1 MRATRR
7 APLPVLLLAAG
18 VLAGPAPAAGPAR
31 EPMAALRQALGQA
44 EDALAADEPQIAESR
59 YRTALLEGWQLLGA
73 LDVEEGRLEE
83 AREAFERAAASAVET
98 RRPHMSLAL
107 VEIQLGEGERAVTLL
122 RALMAQDRSD
132 GTVRRL
138 LPRALMAADEVD
150 EAIQEM
156 RELHLLAPEDLE
168 NTYALARAYLG
179 QERPEEAAELFAE
192 LAERRPIAE
201 TRILIGRTYRDFG
214 HWERA
219 HRELEAALEL
229 DPQARRVNYYLGS
242 VDLFDQGV
250 NLLPEAM
257 EHFEAELKVS
267 PDDPMTNLYL
277 GAALVE
283 KRRPE
288 EAIPRLERA
297 SRLLPGRPATLQY
310 LGRAYLAVGRLDE
323 AIAAF
328 RRGLSLGEAAADA
341 ITAQDPRDILQGQLS
356 SLHYQL
362 AQALRRSGNH
372 EAAAVHFAAA
382 KESSFQSVE
391 GARELLDIYLQD
403 EGSEDRV
410 AASTWPLE
418 LTPLSGV
425 GPQER
430 ATVARAV
437 TRSLA
442 QAYFNLGVL
451 QTKAGRFA
459 RAAELYQQGL
469 ELESRFPR
477 RGTNEERP
485 RLRYAL
491 GTALFNSGRF
501 GEATAPLARALE
513 ATPGD
518 ATLRRMLA
526 LAWFNSEG
534 YERAAELLRDDPERG
549 SNPALEYTYAV
560 ALVRSGRATEA
571 EPVFARLLAE
581 NADWPELNVLLGQAH
596 AQQDDYETAVRYL
609 ERALELKGDV
619 AEAHGTLGDIYLRQG
634 KLDAAEQALRAELRS
649 HPGDT
654 RAQHTLAVVLDLN
667 RKPEAALELLG
678 PLLEAKPDL
687 ADARYL
693 LGKILL
699 AQGNPEE
706 ARAQLEAA
714 ADLSPEDANIHYQL
728 AQAYQRLGQ
737 RDKASREF
745 EEYRRLK
752 KAPDGAPPG
761 REGEGP

>member
-1 MRATRR
+1 MGHWGAMRATRR
-7 APLPVLLLAAG
+7 APLPALVLAAG
-18 VLAGPAPAAGPAR
+18 ALAGPAPAAG
-31 EPMAALRQALGQA
+31 EPTAALRQALVQA
-44 EDALAADEPQIAESR
+44 EEALSAHEPQIAESR
-59 YRTALLEGWQLLGA
+59 YRTALLEGWLLKGA
-73 LDVEEGRLEE
+73 LEVEEGRLEE
-83 AREAFERAAASAVET
+83 ARKAFERAASSAVET

-107 VEIQLGEGERAVTLL
+107 VELKLGGAERAVTLL

-156 RELHLLAPEDLE
+156 RELHLLAPQDLE

-179 QERPEEAAELFAE
+179 QKRPEEAAELFAE

-214 HWERA
+214 HWDRA

-229 DPQARRVNYYLGS
+229 DPQVRRANYYLGS
-242 VDLFDQGV
+242 VDLFDQGL
-250 NLLPEAM
+250 NLLAEAM
-257 EHFEAELKVS
+257 EHFEAELRVS

-283 KRRPE
+283 QRRPE
-288 EAIPRLERA
+288 EAAPRLERA
-297 SRLLPGRPATLQY
+297 SRLIPGRPAPLQY
-310 LGRAYLAVGRLDE
+310 LGRAYLALGRVEE

-328 RRGLSLGEAAADA
+328 RRGLSIGEAAAESTASKD
-341 ITAQDPRDILQGQLS
+341 AQDLLQGQLS

-362 AQALRRSGNH
+362 AQALRRSGDQD
-372 EAAAVHFAAA
+372 AAAVHFTAA
-382 KESSFQSVE
+382 KESSFRSVE

-403 EGSEDRV
+403 EGSEDSV

-430 ATVARAV
+430 ATVERAV

-459 RAAELYQQGL
+459 RAAELYRQGL
-469 ELESRFPR
+469 ELEPRFPR

-485 RLRYAL
+485 RLQYAL
-491 GTALFNSGRF
+491 GTALFNSGQF
-501 GEATAPLARALE
+501 GQATAPLARALE
-513 ATPGD
+513 EEPED
-518 ATLRRMLA
+518 EILRRMLA
-526 LAWFNSEG
+526 LAWFNSESYG
-534 YERAAELLRDDPERG
+534 EAAELLRDDPERRA
-549 SNPALEYTYAV
+549 NPALEYTYAV
-560 ALVRSGRATEA
+560 ALVRSGRAAEA

-596 AQQDDYETAVRYL
+596 ALEDDYETAVRYL
-609 ERALELKGDV
+609 ERALELRPDV
-619 AEAHGTLGDIYLRQG
+619 AEAHATLGDIYLRQG
-634 KLDAAEQALRAELRS
+634 KLDAAEAALRAELRS
-649 HPGDT
+649 HPEDY
-654 RAQHTLAVVLDLN
+654 RAKHTLAVVLDLN
-667 RKPEAALELLG
+667 RKPQQALEVLG

-687 ADARYL
+687 ADGRYL

-699 AQGNPEE
+699 AQGAAEE

-714 ADLSPEDANIHYQL
+714 AELAPEDANIRYQL

-737 RDKASREF
+737 REKASREF

-752 KAPDGAPPG
+752 KESR
-761 REGEGP
+761 REEGP